1 MELLRFFVTFGMA
14 GLAMGSSNN
23 TNGGGES
30 LLPCGDAFYYASKY
44 TCYDGNFLCP
54 VLNGEPTLRCG
65 PDCYLP
71 EMYSCANGHLVYPPV
86 STTTSS
92 APGSVPTSPGSAP
105 GVCTSN
111 STTLHLSSPPYE
123 NFFHSDCHSSS
134 QVVVV
139 SPLPDSNLTIIGP
152 RFLVAWPAGNSGVA
166 AWFAPENG
174 INGSLAI
181 QVVNSSIGEPLGAIY
196 EVPTA
201 MGGGAGNRNGNAS
214 VGISTTIEFNS
225 SATLSLAILG
235 SIRTIRD
242 FTEGPSL
249 LRPEIQDAI
258 QYSLM
263 GSGAGVKLSRT
274 WLDNLTTTELTFMA
288 TDTSTVVSL
297 KNSTNST
304 VATFP
309 AGRYIVNATFNYPQL
324 TPLSV
329 SSVLSPASQDLI
341 PQSPQQ
347 TEALSFLSYTSKLLA
362 GAWRFLTYFG
372 RDSMISALLLEPVL
386 SEGKGGAIE
395 AVIAAVLER
404 VNATGQDGSV
414 CHEET
419 LGDYAT
425 WLNLQN
431 NITDTAPQ
439 CNYAMIDSDYYLPIL
454 MDRYFVQNPR
464 GASRASAFLSTK
476 ASFFPSSSNL
486 TYGQLF
492 TFTASKIVNLA
503 RPFAA
508 PGNQTTENLMH
519 LKDNQIVGQWRDSTY
534 GIGGGR
540 IPYDV
545 NTGLAPAALR
555 SIASLAKSGL
565 LRGFNATEIENI
577 AQVWEDE
584 TLQFFEVRVPQSDV
598 QSLLTSYSSG
608 LGIAS
613 QSDIPDSDV
622 VFHALSLDGNNNLS
636 QVQVMNTDDCFRHF
650 LLNTTNQT
658 QLTSFLN
665 STANN
670 IQWRFPAGLY
680 TDVGVLIAN
689 PAYGDNPVYAANWTH
704 NAYHGTVIWSW
715 PLAMLARGLELQLSR
730 CSSTGS
736 SSAPAFCTDTSVY
749 GNVKKAYNTVWDVIE
764 ANSAHLETEVWSW
777 NYDNTTEKF
786 TYVDFGTLPPPAGQS
801 PTESDIVQLWS
812 LTFLAVTR
820 DEGLR

>member
-1 MELLRFFVTFGMA
+1 M
-14 GLAMGSSNN
+14 GLVMGVALDEKDDG
-23 TNGGGES
+23 NGNGNGEA
-30 LLPCGDAFYYASKY
+30 LLPCGEAFYYMSKY

-54 VLNGEPTLRCG
+54 VLNDEPTLRCG

-71 EMYSCANGHLVYPPV
+71 EMYSCSNGHLVYPPV
-86 STTTSS
+86 STATST
-92 APGSVPTSPGSAP
+92 APVSTPSSTNSTSPGSIP

-111 STTLHLSSPPYE
+111 ATTLHLSSPPYE
-123 NFFHSDCHSSS
+123 NYFHSDCHSSS

-139 SPLPDSNLTIIGP
+139 SPLPESNLTIIGQ

-174 INGSLAI
+174 VNGTLAI

-201 MGGGAGNRNGNAS
+201 MGGDENRNGNAS
-214 VGISTTIEFNS
+214 FGISTTIEFNS
-225 SATLSLAILG
+225 SATLTLAILG

-258 QYSLM
+258 VYGLM
-263 GSGAGVKLSRT
+263 DNGAGVKLSRM
-274 WLDNLTTTELTFMA
+274 WLDNTTTTTLTFES
-288 TDTSTVVSL
+288 TSTSNLIAL

-309 AGRYIVNATFNYPQL
+309 AGTYTVNAMFNYPQL

-329 SSVLSPASQDLI
+329 SSVLSPSSQDI
-341 PQSPQQ
+341 ITQSPQQ
-347 TEALSFLSYTSKLLA
+347 TAALSFLSYTTKLLA

-372 RDSMISALLLEPVL
+372 RDSMISAMLLEPVL
-386 SEGKGGAIE
+386 SEGQGGAIE
-395 AVIAAVLER
+395 AVLAAVLER
-404 VNATGQDGSV
+404 INATAEDGSV

-419 LGDYAT
+419 IGDYAT
-425 WLNLQN
+425 WLNQQD
-431 NITDTAPQ
+431 NITSTAPQ
-439 CNYAMIDSDYYLPIL
+439 CNYAMIDSDYYLPVL
-454 MDRYFVQNPR
+454 MDRYFVQNSK
-464 GASRASAFLSTK
+464 GSARASEFLSTK
-476 ASFFPSSSNL
+476 ASFFPASSNL

-492 TFTASKIVNLA
+492 TLTASKIVNLA
-503 RPFAA
+503 RPFAS
-508 PGNQTTENLMH
+508 PGNQTIQNLMH
-519 LKDNQIVGQWRDSTY
+519 LKDGQIVGQWRDSTY

-555 SIASLAKSGL
+555 SIASLTKAGL
-565 LRGFNATEIENI
+565 LTRFNASEIESM

-584 TLQFFEVRVPQSDV
+584 TLKFFEVRVKQSDAK
-598 QSLLTSYSSG
+598 SLLTSYSAG
-608 LGIAS
+608 LNIPS
-613 QSDIPDSDV
+613 QSTVPDSDI
-622 VFHALSLDGNNNLS
+622 VFHGLSLDGNNNLS

-680 TDVGVLIAN
+680 TDVGILVAN
-689 PAYGDNPVYAANWTH
+689 PAYGDNLVYVANWTN
-704 NAYHGTVIWSW
+704 NAYHGTVVWSW
-715 PLAMLARGLELQLSR
+715 PQAMLARGLELQLSR
-730 CSSTGS
+730 CNS
-736 SSAPAFCTDTSVY
+736 SSSVTEAPAFCNDTSVY
-749 GNVKKAYNTVWDVIE
+749 GNVKRAYNTLWDVIE

-777 NYDNTTEKF
+777 NYDNSTGKF
-786 TYVDFGTLPPPAGQS
+786 GYVDFGTLPPPAGQS

-820 DEGLR
+820 NEGLR